1 MTMFESV
8 NETRLANGVR
18 VVSSA
23 LPYVQSVSLGIWV
36 GVGSRHESKAMGG
49 ASHFLEHLMFKGTAS
64 RSALDIT
71 RAIEGRGGYLNAF
84 TQEGSTCYYARVG
97 YDHLWNA
104 LDVLADMVMNPKL
117 DANDIDKERHVIL
130 EEMMM
135 YRDQPHHLVHEML
148 EAAVWPHHPLG
159 RSVIGTE
166 KSVGGMSSENLR
178 HFKESKYIPANTV
191 VAFAGRVDHNA
202 CVKKVASLMDTLPA
216 KPMPRSI
223 RFTDDQK
230 RSMATVEGK
239 DIEQTHVALGLR
251 VFGRLDRRRHALK
264 LLNTVLGDNMSSR
277 LFQIVR
283 EKHGLAYSINSGCQ
297 LYADSGLL
305 TVSAGLD
312 RSRADKA
319 LQLILKELDRF
330 RQRPVSASELKRA
343 KDYVI
348 GQLRLGL
355 ESTSNQMMWIG
366 ENVLSRGRVID
377 PEETIQATEAVSAEQ
392 IQKLAKTFFKPSRLS
407 IAMVAPTA
415 DAPNMSH
422 LSEFVK
428 SF

>member
-1 MTMFESV
+1 MNMFENI

-18 VVSSA
+18 VVSSS

-49 ASHFLEHLMFKGTAS
+49 ASHFLEHLMFKGTTS

-84 TQEGSTCYYARVG
+84 TQEESTCYYARVG
-97 YDHLWNA
+97 FDHLWSTLN
-104 LDVLADMVMNPKL
+104 VLADMVMNPKL
-117 DANDIDKERHVIL
+117 SAVDIKKERHVIL

-148 EAAVWPHHPLG
+148 EAAVWPKHPLG
-159 RSVIGTE
+159 RSIIGTE
-166 KSVGGMSSENLR
+166 KSVRGMSPEELR
-178 HFKESKYIPANTV
+178 HFKDTKYIPANTV
-191 VAFAGRVDHNA
+191 VAFAGRVDHAA
-202 CVKKVASLMDTLPA
+202 CVEKVTALMETLQA
-216 KPMPRSI
+216 KPMPRSV
-223 RFTDDQK
+223 RFADDQK
-230 RSMATVEGK
+230 RVMSVTEGK
-239 DIEQTHVALGLR
+239 DIEQTHLALGLR

-264 LLNTVLGDNMSSR
+264 LLNTVLGENMSSR
-277 LFQIVR
+277 LFQVVR
-283 EKHGLAYSINSGCQ
+283 EKHGLAYSIHSGCH

-312 RSRADKA
+312 RRRADKA
-319 LQLILKELDRF
+319 LQLIMKELDRF
-330 RQRPVSASELKRA
+330 RQKPVSASELKRA

-366 ENVLSRGRVID
+366 ENVLARGRVVD
-377 PEETIQATEAVSAEQ
+377 PEKTIRATEAVTVEQ
-392 IQKLAKTFFKPSRLS
+392 IQTLAKTFFKRGRLS
-407 IAMVAPTA
+407 IAVVAPSD
-415 DAPNMSH
+415 DAPDENH
-422 LSEFVK
+422 LSEFVT